1 MKESSHRLVHADASD
16 LSSLPDS
23 SVALV
28 VTSPPYPMIEMWD
41 ETFSVRSP
49 SVRSALSEAD
59 GTAAWRLMHEQ
70 LDPVWAECFRVL
82 RPGGWAC
89 INIGDATRT
98 LNGRFQLFPNHAR
111 VISACGGMGFDIL
124 PAVLW
129 RKQTNAPNKFM
140 GSGMLPGGAYVTLEH
155 EYILIM
161 RKGAKRRLESV
172 EQKRARRESAY
183 FWEERN
189 RWFSDIWDFK
199 GARQDLGR
207 PELRSRSAAFPFELP
222 FRLISMYSSRGD
234 LVLDPFVGTG
244 TTVLAAMAAGRDSV
258 GVDTDEALLE
268 AAREDALSARDF
280 LNAVIQER
288 LSAHLRFVHDHVAQG
303 GTLAHVNRPHGFPVM
318 TTQESDL
325 LIPGVEKITARGD
338 GALTVAYGDLTTGDG
353 GTPSAPPGAGGVR
366 RQG

>member
-1 MKESSHRLVHADASD
+1 MTESSHRLVHADASD
-16 LSSLPDS
+16 LSFLPDS

-41 ETFSVRSP
+41 EIFSAGSP
-49 SVRSALSEAD
+49 SIRHALSEAD
-59 GTAAWRLMHEQ
+59 GPSAWRLMHDK
-70 LDPVWAECFRVL
+70 LDRVWSECFRVL

-111 VISACGGMGFDIL
+111 IINGCGGMGFDIL

-155 EYILIM
+155 EYVLIM
-161 RKGAKRRLESV
+161 RKGGKRRVDAAE
-172 EQKRARRESAY
+172 EKRVRRESAY

-189 RWFSDIWDFK
+189 RWFSDTWDFK
-199 GARQDLGR
+199 GARQDPGR
-207 PELRSRSAAFPFELP
+207 PELRARSAAFPFELP

-244 TTVLAAMAAGRDSV
+244 TTLLAAMAAGRNSI
-258 GVDTDEALLE
+258 GVDVDEALLT
-268 AAREDALSARDF
+268 AFREDALRARDF
-280 LNAVIQER
+280 LTAVIRER
-288 LSAHLRFVHDHVAQG
+288 LSAHLRFVRDYTAKG
-303 GTLAHVNRPHGFPVM
+303 GRLAHENRRHGFPVM
-318 TTQESDL
+318 TEQESDL
-325 LIPGVEKITARGD
+325 LIQGVEEISARGD
-338 GALTVAYGDLTTGDG
+338 SALAVAYGDLRTGDE
-353 GTPSAPPGAGGVR
+353 GTQRALPDEEDAPPR
-366 RQG
+366 E